1 MMADLAHLTAR
12 YGLDDRVAVVS
23 GASGNIGSACCRE
36 LALAGATVIAGYHG
50 NEQAAK
56 LLAEQIEAA
65 GGTCVPVQADLSRPD
80 GAQTLVD
87 TALRTFKRVDI
98 AVAAAGIRTRRLAL
112 STDPATVAELLAVN
126 LESAIGLA
134 KACLRPMMRARY
146 GRIILFG
153 SRAGVTGLPGHA
165 AYAATKGA
173 LQPWAA
179 SVAGELGTHG
189 ITVNVI
195 APGAIRA
202 DQTDFHSEEEQKLV
216 LKFIGAGRFGEP
228 EEVAAAV
235 SFLASS
241 SSSYLNGTTVTVD
254 GGARF

>member
-1 MMADLAHLTAR
+1 MADLSHLTAR

-23 GASGNIGSACCRE
+23 GASGNIGSACCRD
-36 LALAGATVIAGYHG
+36 LALAGATIIAGYHE

-56 LLAEQIEAA
+56 LLAERIEAD
-65 GGTCVPVQADLSRPD
+65 GGTCVPVAADLSQPD
-80 GAQTLVD
+80 GAQILVD
-87 TALRTFKRVDI
+87 TALRRFGRADI

-112 STDPATVAELLAVN
+112 STDPATVTELMTVN
-126 LESAIGLA
+126 FASAIGMA
-134 KACLRPMMRARY
+134 KACLRPMLRARY

-153 SRAGVTGLPGHA
+153 SRAGVSGLPGHSV
-165 AYAATKGA
+165 YAASKGA

-202 DQTDFHSEEEQKLV
+202 ERTDFHSEEEQNLV

-235 SFLASS
+235 TFLASS
-241 SSSYLNGTTVTVD
+241 SASYLNGSTVVVD

>member
-1 MMADLAHLTAR
+1 MADTAHLTAR

-23 GASGNIGSACCRE
+23 GASGNIGATCCRE
-36 LALAGATVIAGYHG
+36 LALAGATVVAGYHTG
-50 NEQAAK
+50 EQAAK
-56 LLAEQIEAA
+56 LLAEQIEAD
-65 GGTCVPVQADLSRPD
+65 GGTCVPVAADLSRPD

-87 TALRTFKRVDI
+87 AALQRFKRVDI
-98 AVAAAGIRTRRLAL
+98 AVAAAGVRTRRLAL

-126 LESAIGLA
+126 FASAIGLA
-134 KACLRPMMRARY
+134 KACLRPMLRARY

-153 SRAGVTGLPGHA
+153 SRAGVSGLPGHSV
-165 AYAATKGA
+165 YAATKGA

-202 DQTDFHSEEEQKLV
+202 EQTDFHSEEEQKLV
-216 LKFIGAGRFGEP
+216 LNFIGAGRFGEP

-235 SFLASS
+235 GFLASS
-241 SSSYLNGTTVTVD
+241 SASYLNGSTVVVD